1 VSVETVIDRSLER
14 LPLLGRWY
22 ETPDGRKKV
31 RYALVSVVA
40 VPVGS
45 VAVFCFGLAIPG
57 NAALPALLGNSV
69 GAVPSYVL
77 NRYWVWGKT
86 GKNHLVKEILPFW
99 GITVVGILFSLFVAH
114 LAGGYTKHHHI
125 AGAGRSAILVVAN
138 VTGFAVLWV
147 ATYVLFNKVLFVVRH
162 HDVSGPA

>member
-1 VSVETVIDRSLER
+1 VNVEAVIDRSLGR
-14 LPLLGRWY
+14 VPVIGRWY
-22 ETPDGRKKV
+22 GTPDGRKKV

-45 VAVFCFGLAIPG
+45 VALFAFGLAINH
-57 NAALPALLGNSV
+57 NAVIPALLGNSV

-99 GITVVGILFSLFVAH
+99 IITLVGIGFSLGVAH
-114 LAGGYTKHHHI
+114 LAGTYTKHHHI
-125 AGAGRSAILVVAN
+125 GGAERSGILVLAN
-138 VTGFAVLWV
+138 LAGFAVLWV
-147 ATYVLFNKVLFVVRH
+147 VKYVIFNKVLFVVRH
-162 HDVSGPA
+162 HDADLPA